1 MTSATPAA
9 RSTLATYAP
18 GTAVIGGVVALA
30 FVINAWQ
37 PAISPLAVS
46 VALGFLLVNLGW
58 WPTAAGPAA
67 AIASKR
73 IMRIGVALLGL
84 QLSVSALQEIGLSG
98 VITVFAVVTA
108 TVFGILGLARLFRM
122 SGDLGLLI
130 GIGFGICGATAV
142 AAVRPQTRATQEET
156 SYAIGLIA
164 LCGTAS
170 IIVLPLLARWLG
182 LDDATFGAWAGAA
195 VHDVG
200 QVVATASVVS
210 DEALQS
216 AIVIKL
222 ARVTMLA
229 PIVIAL
235 SVRHRRHMEHEGAST
250 QTNAAKV
257 PWIPGFVLG
266 FLAIVALNSTGIL
279 PEQVVDVGVTISK
292 VFLAAGLV
300 ALGAGVRWAA
310 IRAIG
315 PRPMMMGLIAWVLVG
330 GVALTV
336 VTTTGL

>member
-1 MTSATPAA
+1 MPEK
-9 RSTLATYAP
+9 RSSVQALLP
-18 GTAVIGGVVALA
+18 GTALIGSLVALA
-30 FVINAWQ
+30 FLIHSWI
-37 PAISPLAVS
+37 PAVSPLAMA
-46 VALGFLLVNLGW
+46 VALGFVLVNVGW
-58 WPTAAGPAA
+58 WPTSAEPAA

-84 QLSVSALQEIGLSG
+84 QLSLSALAEIGLSG
-98 VITVFAVVTA
+98 VITVFAVVTC
-108 TVFGILGLARLFRM
+108 TVLGILGLSRLFRM

-156 SYAIGLIA
+156 SYAIALIA

-170 IIVLPLLARWLG
+170 IIVLPLISAWLG
-182 LDDATFGAWAGAA
+182 LSDATFGAWVGAA

-200 QVVATASVVS
+200 QVVATASIVG
-210 DEALQS
+210 DEALQA
-216 AIVIKL
+216 AIVVKL

-235 SVRHRRHMEHEGAST
+235 SVRHRRYLQRANVDPSAPRAT
-250 QTNAAKV
+250 V

-266 FLAIVALNSTGIL
+266 FLAIVALNSTGVL
-279 PEQVVDVGVTISK
+279 PDSVVDAGVTLSK
-292 VFLAAGLV
+292 VCLAAGLV

-315 PRPMMMGLIAWVLVG
+315 ARPMAMGLLAWVLVG
-330 GVALTV
+330 GIALGV
-336 VTTTGL
+336 VTLTGL